1 MYLSELLFKRKGK
14 KKDIQVVAFYRR
26 NKHLEMS
33 SLKQMEQNALSNSSD
48 DSFVNNTS
56 NEIETTVFPS
66 STR

>member
-1 MYLSELLFKRKGK
+1 MFLLDLLFKRKGK
-14 KKDIQVVAFYRR
+14 KDFQLVAFYRR

-33 SLKQMEQNALSNSSD
+33 SLKQMEQNTLSNSSD

-56 NEIETTVFPS
+56 NEIETTIFPS